1 MVGKFNTKDWL
12 NTTQLFKI
20 PSLQH
25 AHHPNHTAFCYASF
39 GPAVQFA
46 TQAVPSY
53 HSSVASVVAGGG
65 SATTHCGGVYVFA
78 RLVPLGAEIDVFVEG
93 SSKGKDHEKLHL
105 KNLRETV
112 E

>member
-1 MVGKFNTKDWL
+1 MPHLDP
-12 NTTQLFKI
+12 
-20 PSLQH
+20 PSNLRLKQCH
-25 AHHPNHTAFCYASF
+25 LITAQS
-39 GPAVQFA
+39 PAWSRA
-46 TQAVPSY
+46 EAPPPRTA
-53 HSSVASVVAGGG
+53 
-65 SATTHCGGVYVFA
+65 GGVYVFA